1 MLLLTGVFATTGPA
15 SAASDVAT
23 AEMADGDGLKIGHIA
38 IHINSIDLPEVG
50 QSCPTDS
57 CGRWACGTEAI
68 NYLRDLSG
76 GRTVSCAALNRDR
89 YGRIWPVA

>member
-15 SAASDVAT
+15 SATSDVAT

-57 CGRWACGTEAI
+57 YGSWACGTEAT
-68 NYLRDLSG
+68 NYLRDSAAE
-76 GRTVSCAALNRDR
+76 RTISCAAMDRDR
-89 YGRIWPVA
+89 YGRIVAR